1 MKFFIPGPVGRLEA
15 ILWEPLHGAAPRAA
29 ALVCHP
35 HPKGGG
41 TMDNNVVFRTA
52 RGLQHA
58 GLAVLR
64 FNFRGVG
71 ASEGSHD
78 GEGAEDMDAAAGLDL
93 LEQRFPALELW
104 GAGFSFGARTIARLA
119 RADRRIRRLLCVT
132 MPCVAYDCSF
142 LRDVLPPTHL
152 LMAGL
157 DQYGNLSEL
166 RSRVPELP
174 AHFTFDEIPAV
185 DHFFTG
191 KTPELEARVLTW
203 AKEQLAT
210 VS

>member
-71 ASEGSHD
+71 ASEGAHD
-78 GEGAEDMDAAAGLDL
+78 GEGAEDGDAAAGVDL
-93 LEQRFPALELW
+93 LEQRYPGLELW
-104 GAGFSFGARTIARLA
+104 GA
-119 RADRRIRRLLCVT
+119 
-132 MPCVAYDCSF
+132 
-142 LRDVLPPTHL
+142 
-152 LMAGL
+152 
-157 DQYGNLSEL
+157 
-166 RSRVPELP
+166 
-174 AHFTFDEIPAV
+174 
-185 DHFFTG
+185 
-191 KTPELEARVLTW
+191 
-203 AKEQLAT
+203 
-210 VS
+210 